1 VEFIQK
7 NIWWVIAAIVS
18 GIAFILPT
26 ISKLM
31 ARGKEVGVSAAV
43 QLINRRDAAI
53 VDVREPNEFAAG
65 RIPNARNVTL
75 SRIEEGAKELEKL
88 KAKPILLVCQTG
100 TRSGQAVRSLQK
112 KGFTDVVALAGGM
125 NAWQQAQMPMEKE
138 KGA

>member
-31 ARGKEVGVSAAV
+31 ARGKEVGVAAAV

-88 KAKPILLVCQTG
+88 KSKPILLVCQTG
-100 TRSGQAVRSLQK
+100 ARSGQAVRTLQK

-125 NAWQQAQMPMEKE
+125 NAWQQAQMPMEK
-138 KGA
+138 GA